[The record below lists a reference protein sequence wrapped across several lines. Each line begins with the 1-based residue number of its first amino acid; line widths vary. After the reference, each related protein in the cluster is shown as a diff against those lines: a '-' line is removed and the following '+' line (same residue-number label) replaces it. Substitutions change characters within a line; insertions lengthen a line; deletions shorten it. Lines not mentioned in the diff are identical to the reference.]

1 MLRFPAISCSINGHQ
16 CKPLWLKSLPRK
28 GRMEAGQVQKS
39 SSEQNPC
46 KAPVG
51 SLFPKWRFLTAPGTP
66 RASWAPEAPS
76 SAGGSCLQG
85 LPSSPGGC
93 GTGVRGA
100 GPGQVYWESKD
111 SCSVTGS
118 SVVASRLLG
127 CRKGRFEHLV
137 ELEPW
142 DWISLKCWFGGIPG
156 LLEGGNGDDHH
167 SPGLDNITSVSSGK
181 GLASGELGDA
191 ADVGL
196 CQPLSSCSQPLPTNK
211 IFK

>member
-1 MLRFPAISCSINGHQ
+1 MLRFPAISHSINGHQ

-51 SLFPKWRFLTAPGTP
+51 SLSPKRRFLTAPGTP
-66 RASWAPEAPS
+66 HASWAPEAPS
-76 SAGGSCLQG
+76 SPGGSCLQG
-85 LPSSPGGC
+85 LPSSPSRC
-93 GTGVRGA
+93 GTGVQGS
-100 GPGQVYWESKD
+100 GPGQVCWVSKA

-118 SVVASRLLG
+118 SVVASQSLG

-142 DWISLKCWFGGIPG
+142 HSISLKC
-156 LLEGGNGDDHH
+156 
-167 SPGLDNITSVSSGK
+167 
-181 GLASGELGDA
+181 
-191 ADVGL
+191 
-196 CQPLSSCSQPLPTNK
+196 
-211 IFK
+211 

>member
-1 MLRFPAISCSINGHQ
+1 
-16 CKPLWLKSLPRK
+16 
-28 GRMEAGQVQKS
+28 MEAGQVQKS

-51 SLFPKWRFLTAPGTP
+51 SLSPKRRFLTAPGTP
-66 RASWAPEAPS
+66 HASWAPEAPS
-76 SAGGSCLQG
+76 SAGGSCLHG
-85 LPSSPGGC
+85 LPGSPSGC
-93 GTGVRGA
+93 GAGVRGT
-100 GPGQVYWESKD
+100 GPGQVYWDSKV

-118 SVVASRLLG
+118 SVVHSQFLG
-127 CRKGRFEHLV
+127 HRKGRFEHLV

-156 LLEGGNGDDHH
+156 LSEVAMVMITILQGWKT
-167 SPGLDNITSVSSGK
+167 SPSASSVK